1 MLLYCYRSQ
10 KLENVSIALE
20 FLEREGITLVNIDST
35 DIVDCKLK
43 LILGL
48 IWTLILHYAISMP
61 MWDGPPLGGLAEEKT
76 PKQRLMDWVKDKAP
90 GVKNFGTDWND
101 GKAIGMKHALK
112 NRTSFQ
118 FHKISTPHCNDY
130 LKKKKLNPLNQ

>member
-1 MLLYCYRSQ
+1 M
-10 KLENVSIALE
+10 ENVSIALE

-90 GVKNFGTDWND
+90 GVKNFTTDWND
-101 GKAIGMKHALK
+101 GKAIGMLHALK
-112 NRTSFQ
+112 NNIRF
-118 FHKISTPHCNDY
+118 
-130 LKKKKLNPLNQ
+130 